1 MIDYTSLCKGEC
13 FNEVIARKI
22 ICEIFTEEE
31 VPIWIGDIARQT
43 YEFHEEHGGILPPDN
58 DGKREIIIMWALN
71 QLRRD
76 GIAEKF
82 KEARFERGSRW
93 RISTVTIDS

>member
-1 MIDYTSLCKGEC
+1 MIDYTFLCKGKGL
-13 FNEVIARKI
+13 NEAIARKI

-31 VPIWIGDIARQT
+31 VPIWIGDIAHQT
-43 YEFHEEHGGILPPDN
+43 YEFHEKHEGVLSLNDN
-58 DGKREIIIMWALN
+58 GKREIIIMWALN

-82 KEARFERGSRW
+82 EGSRW
-93 RISTVTIDS
+93 RISMDS